1 MQLDYI
7 RLFAPLLLGRLL
19 HLARDKV
26 ANVRLALAR
35 TLAETMR
42 LNGIFYMEW
51 QWFVT
56 KNISRNCAIKRYILY
71 GVAVV
76 CN

>member
-1 MQLDYI
+1 
-7 RLFAPLLLGRLL
+7 
-19 HLARDKV
+19 
-26 ANVRLALAR
+26 
-35 TLAETMR
+35 MR

-56 KNISRNCAIKRYILY
+56 KNISRNYVIKRYILY

-76 CN
+76 CTIDFRRKRFVYYIVLHELVMYMDNKYIIK

>member
-35 TLAETMR
+35 TLAETTR
-42 LNGIFYMEW
+42 LNGMFYMEW
-51 QWFVT
+51 QWFVLLT
-56 KNISRNCAIKRYILY
+56 LEENGVFYYIVLHEL
-71 GVAVV
+71 VV
-76 CN
+76 HE